1 MNQQVE
7 IVLRYALAR
16 EIEGKEFYKTRL
28 ERIYSQQLKQL
39 FEQLVQMEQLH
50 IDYITDL
57 LKTRSIPQEISLY
70 KTSDFE
76 IRELEESSG
85 DINSMTDL
93 SILRMAYLIE
103 HDFAVFYEN
112 VAKNISDDA
121 LKKVLLEL
129 SSWEKSHRDML
140 KDLYDEAMKNFWY
153 EQGFSPIF

>member
-16 EIEGKEFYKTRL
+16 EIEGREFYKTRL
-28 ERIYSQQLKQL
+28 ERICSQQLKQL

-50 IDYITDL
+50 INYITDL
-57 LKTRSIPQEISLY
+57 LQTKSIPQEISLY

-112 VAKNISDDA
+112 AAKNTSDDV

-129 SSWEKSHRDML
+129 SSWEKSHRDIL